1 MFFLLLLLYF
11 PPKTVTTPATLPLVY
26 LAICFPGASVVEGI
40 FNLPSS
46 IAESAK
52 WRFASVDQRLYK
64 ILLTLFSLECE
75 EEKKRCLSTII
86 SSSALTQRNSTHRLR
101 LHLHLIS
108 SSKCNLAAA
117 FTFPCFFEQV
127 MTMSSGVFLER
138 ICQRKWETRY
148 NY

>member
-1 MFFLLLLLYF
+1 M
-11 PPKTVTTPATLPLVY
+11 TTPATLSLVC

-52 WRFASVDQRLYK
+52 WRFVSVDQRLYK

-86 SSSALTQRNSTHRLR
+86 SSSASTQLNSSHRLHLH

-108 SSKCNLAAA
+108 SSKYNLAAA
-117 FTFPCFFEQV
+117 FTFPWLFFVFFEQV